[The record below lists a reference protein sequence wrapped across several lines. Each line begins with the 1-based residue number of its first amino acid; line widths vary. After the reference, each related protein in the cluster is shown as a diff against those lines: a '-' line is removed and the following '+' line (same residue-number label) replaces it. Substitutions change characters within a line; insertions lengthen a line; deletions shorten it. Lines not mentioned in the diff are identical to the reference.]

1 MKSKNLIKVLSV
13 GALSAM
19 LLTACSSGGNVTTKE
34 KSSETKQ
41 EQPKQEAPKQEPKKE
56 APKVGTRSNPV
67 KFNEIA
73 SIDTTT
79 TDDQLN
85 EYKTKIELSVEEV
98 IRGDQAYQKLKTMN
112 EYNETAPAGYEWVL
126 AKAKVKVVD
135 SETEDHPF
143 NIDGI
148 MYFKFVSNSGDIYS
162 GDITGTTEPDFS
174 FEMYKG
180 NEKEGY
186 IAGLVKAGEDA
197 ELEYDPMVSDVV
209 FFNLK

>member
-1 MKSKNLIKVLSV
+1 MKVKNLIKVLSA

-19 LLTACSSGGNVTTKE
+19 LLTACSSESNVTTKE
-34 KSSETKQ
+34 KTDT
-41 EQPKQEAPKQEPKKE
+41 PTKQEAPKQEPKKE

-98 IRGDQAYQKLKTMN
+98 TRGDQAYQKLKTMN
-112 EYNETAPAGYEWVL
+112 EYNEAAPAGYEWIL

-148 MYFKFVSNSGDIYS
+148 MYFDFVSKSGDIYS

-186 IAGLVKAGEDA
+186 IAGLVKTGEDA
-197 ELEYDPMVSDVV
+197 ELKYDSMVGNEV

>member
-1 MKSKNLIKVLSV
+1 MKVKNLIKVLST

-19 LLTACSSGGNVTTKE
+19 LLTACSSESNVTTKE
-34 KSSETKQ
+34 KTDT
-41 EQPKQEAPKQEPKKE
+41 PTKQEAPKQEPKKE

-79 TDDQLN
+79 SDDQLN

-98 IRGDQAYQKLKTMN
+98 TRGDQAYQKLKTMN
-112 EYNETAPAGYEWVL
+112 EYNEAAPAGYEWIL

-148 MYFKFVSNSGDIYS
+148 MYFDFVSKSGDIYS

-186 IAGLVKAGEDA
+186 IAGLVKNGEDA
-197 ELEYDPMVSDVV
+197 ELKYDSMVGNEV

>member
-1 MKSKNLIKVLSV
+1 MKVKNLIKVLSA

-19 LLTACSSGGNVTTKE
+19 LLTACSSESDVTTKE
-34 KSSETKQ
+34 KSSETTKQ
-41 EQPKQEAPKQEPKKE
+41 EQPKQEAKKE
-56 APKVGTRSNPV
+56 ESKVGTRSNPV

-79 TDDQLN
+79 YDDQSN
-85 EYKTKIELSVEEV
+85 DYKTKIELSVEEV

-112 EYNETAPAGYEWVL
+112 EFNEAAPAGYEWVL

-148 MYFKFVSNSGDIYS
+148 MYFKFVSKSGDIYS
-162 GDITGTTEPDFS
+162 GDIVATTEPDFS

-197 ELEYDPMVSDVV
+197 ELKYDPMVSDEV

>member
-1 MKSKNLIKVLSV
+1 MKVKNLIKVLSA

-19 LLTACSSGGNVTTKE
+19 LLTACSSESNVTTKE
-34 KSSETKQ
+34 KTDT
-41 EQPKQEAPKQEPKKE
+41 PTKQEAPKQEPKKE
-56 APKVGTRSNPV
+56 APKVGARSNPV

-98 IRGDQAYQKLKTMN
+98 TRGDQAYQKLKTMN
-112 EYNETAPAGYEWVL
+112 EYNEAAPAGYEWIL

-148 MYFKFVSNSGDIYS
+148 MYFDFVSKSGDIYS

-186 IAGLVKAGEDA
+186 IAGLVKTGEDA
-197 ELEYDPMVSDVV
+197 ELKYDSMVGNEV